1 MSSNKRRLAA
11 LVILAIASLMG
22 SCLYNYI
29 DSTSYI
35 VIDNVKVARSMKIK
49 SKNQLESRIKLGYID
64 VVFNEKAEIVVVRPL
79 PSIENAGPQGS
90 CSVYYRWIC
99 G

>member
-1 MSSNKRRLAA
+1 
-11 LVILAIASLMG
+11 
-22 SCLYNYI
+22 
-29 DSTSYI
+29 
-35 VIDNVKVARSMKIK
+35 MKIK